1 MGLLSIAYPQ
11 VLSVCRGEGEGEGR
25 NYLPLKIDTGICE
38 EVISQSV
45 KRKEKQ

>member
-1 MGLLSIAYPQ
+1 MGPLSIAYLQ
-11 VLSVCRGEGEGEGR
+11 VLSVCREEWEEKGR